1 MLGSYVNAFLPF
13 RAFSAELRT
22 NVYRIR
28 AASRQARTV
37 REMIPEFTTIG
48 RRLSGRRVAC
58 TLLAATAF
66 ATLAGCSTY
75 NSLTQRF
82 AQSIT
87 PYRIT
92 IVQGNF
98 VSKEAAE
105 QMRVGMSR
113 AEVKQLLGTPLLTD
127 MFHANRWDYVF
138 YFKRGST
145 AVVQQRDFVVMFDG
159 DRVTS
164 WSGGEDLPSN
174 LELLAEIDGD
184 KSGKKVKAVAAAPA
198 SGATGPTV
206 GDTAR
211 SPSSELG
218 TATSQLPLDPNAQAA
233 AAANRATEAV
243 QTPNGLTPSVRS
255 GAPTSSALPP
265 GVGTMPSQI
274 QLHRKPQPQIQGVP
288 ESNPVGPAP
297 GAQGTGDTET
307 NPLPPSQNAPLTAP
321 PQTPANPAAASGAA
335 GTGG

>member
-1 MLGSYVNAFLPF
+1 
-13 RAFSAELRT
+13 
-22 NVYRIR
+22 
-28 AASRQARTV
+28 
-37 REMIPEFTTIG
+37 MIPEFTTIG
-48 RRLSGRRVAC
+48 RRLSGGRVAC
-58 TLLAATAF
+58 TLLAAAAF
-66 ATLAGCSTY
+66 ATTLAGCKSY
-75 NSLTQRF
+75 DSVTQRI

-98 VSKEAAE
+98 VSKEAAA

-127 MFHANRWDYVF
+127 MFHSNRWDYVF

-184 KSGKKVKAVAAAPA
+184 KSGKKAKAVAAAPA
-198 SGATGPTV
+198 SGASAPAVAQASAAAAAGPTV
-206 GDTAR
+206 PDTAR
-211 SPSSELG
+211 TPSSELG

-243 QTPNGLTPSVRS
+243 QTPSGLTPSVRS
-255 GAPTSSALPP
+255 GTPTSSALPP

-274 QLHRKPQPQIQGVP
+274 QLHRNPPPQIQGVP
-288 ESNPVGPAP
+288 PSNPVGPAP
-297 GAQGTGDTET
+297 GSPGTGDTNT
-307 NPLPPSQNAPLTAP
+307 APLPPAQSAPLTAP
-321 PQTPANPAAASGAA
+321 PQVPANPAAASGAA

>member
-1 MLGSYVNAFLPF
+1 
-13 RAFSAELRT
+13 
-22 NVYRIR
+22 
-28 AASRQARTV
+28 
-37 REMIPEFTTIG
+37 MIPEFTTIG

-58 TLLAATAF
+58 TLLAAAAF
-66 ATLAGCSTY
+66 ATLAGCGTY
-75 NSLTQRF
+75 DSVTQRI

-98 VSKEAAE
+98 VSAEAAA
-105 QMRVGMSR
+105 QMHVGMSR

-184 KSGKKVKAVAAAPA
+184 KSGKKTAAVAAAPA
-198 SGATGPTV
+198 SGASAPAVAQASASSATGPTV

-211 SPSSELG
+211 TPSSELG
-218 TATSQLPLDPNAQAA
+218 TATSQLPLDANAQAA

-243 QTPNGLTPSVRS
+243 QTPSGLTPSVRS
-255 GAPTSSALPP
+255 GTPTSSALPP

-274 QLHRKPQPQIQGVP
+274 QLHRQPPPQIQGVP
-288 ESNPVGPAP
+288 QSNPIGPAP

-321 PQTPANPAAASGAA
+321 PQTPASPNAASG
-335 GTGG
+335 G

>member
-1 MLGSYVNAFLPF
+1 
-13 RAFSAELRT
+13 
-22 NVYRIR
+22 
-28 AASRQARTV
+28 
-37 REMIPEFTTIG
+37 MIPEFTTIG

-58 TLLAATAF
+58 TLLAAAAF
-66 ATLAGCSTY
+66 ATLAGCGTY
-75 NSLTQRF
+75 DSLTQRI

-98 VSKEAAE
+98 VSAEAAA
-105 QMRVGMSR
+105 QMHVGMSR

-184 KSGKKVKAVAAAPA
+184 KSGKKVKAVAATPA
-198 SGATGPTV
+198 SGASAPAAAQASAAAGGSTV

-211 SPSSELG
+211 TTSSELG
-218 TATSQLPLDPNAQAA
+218 TATSQLPLDANAQAA

-243 QTPNGLTPSVRS
+243 QTPSGLTPSVRA
-255 GAPTSSALPP
+255 GTPTSSALPP

-274 QLHRKPQPQIQGVP
+274 QLHRQPAPQIQGVP
-288 ESNPVGPAP
+288 QPNPVGPTP
-297 GAQGTGDTET
+297 GAQGTGDTQS
-307 NPLPPSQNAPLTAP
+307 NPLPPAQNAPLAAP
-321 PQTPANPAAASGAA
+321 PQVPASGAA

>member
-1 MLGSYVNAFLPF
+1 
-13 RAFSAELRT
+13 
-22 NVYRIR
+22 
-28 AASRQARTV
+28 
-37 REMIPEFTTIG
+37 MIPEFTTIG

-58 TLLAATAF
+58 TLLAAAAF
-66 ATLAGCSTY
+66 ATLAGCGTY
-75 NSLTQRF
+75 DSLTQRI

-98 VSKEAAE
+98 VSAEAAA

-198 SGATGPTV
+198 SGASAPAAEQASAAAGGPTV
-206 GDTAR
+206 SDTAR
-211 SPSSELG
+211 TTSSELG
-218 TATSQLPLDPNAQAA
+218 TATSQLPLDANAQAA

-243 QTPNGLTPSVRS
+243 QTPSGLTPSVRA
-255 GAPTSSALPP
+255 GTPTSSALPP

-274 QLHRKPQPQIQGVP
+274 QLHRQPAPQIQGVP
-288 ESNPVGPAP
+288 QPNPVGPTP
-297 GAQGTGDTET
+297 GAQGTGGTES

-321 PQTPANPAAASGAA
+321 PQTPSQVPASGAA